1 MNSDYSISVR
11 SITKVFAGVKALDN
25 VSIDVVSGK
34 VHGLIGANG
43 AGKST
48 LIKIL
53 AGVYHPDEGQILIDG
68 NEAKIT
74 DPATSTALGLSF
86 IHQDLHLVEHFNV
99 MQNMLM
105 GEKKDTKLGLIDWK
119 KSTQKIQKVLE
130 LVNFT
135 KPLTT
140 KAKDLSTGDQWLI
153 AIAKALM
160 HDAKFIAM
168 DEPTA
173 ALSEAEVE
181 NLFRIV
187 RDLTSHGIG
196 VIYVSHRLDEILELC
211 DEITVFKDGKKI
223 LYELTSNI
231 SKEELITAIA
241 GHKIKHLDSITYRFS
256 DAETVLQVEHLHDKM
271 DRVKDVSFEL
281 KKGEVLG
288 ITGLVGAGRT
298 ETALSVYGANPLKN
312 GKMTLYGK
320 DYTPKSPH
328 DAVNSKIVLVPE
340 NRRLE
345 GLITN
350 QTVNFNTNIPTLS
363 VLRVIKNLPFISPR
377 KSKAVTQEAIKRLQ
391 IKVNSPQDPVLSLSG
406 GNQQKVV
413 IGKWLQ
419 RQPQIII
426 MDEPTQGVDV
436 GARTEIYKLI
446 RSMAEKEGISFLI
459 ISSDIEELPGLCD
472 RVIVMA
478 EGTVTG
484 ELINDEINS
493 QSMLRLSYA
502 AQ

>member
-11 SITKVFAGVKALDN
+11 SITKVFADVKALDN

-68 NEAKIT
+68 NEVKIT

>member
-68 NEAKIT
+68 NEVKIT

-256 DAETVLQVEHLHDKM
+256 DAETVLQVEHLHDKKLNVVSIIATIGSGSLVYGLNYM
-271 DRVKDVSFEL
+271 YSHGSPVLTGIPTEFNQLTLTRIGGKLPVNILYMATVSLILWIMLNRTELGERIKAVGGNIVSAKLAGIRSDRIKIIAYIICAMCCAVTGILLASVMGAGTSSACDAYMVNSFAAVYVGSATLKD
-281 KKGEVLG
+281 GEFHIVGTLIGVLITTIAFNGLAILG
-288 ITGLVGAGRT
+288 IDTYAQYLFQGFIILFSV
-298 ETALSVYGANPLKN
+298 ALS
-312 GKMTLYGK
+312 
-320 DYTPKSPH
+320 
-328 DAVNSKIVLVPE
+328 
-340 NRRLE
+340 
-345 GLITN
+345 
-350 QTVNFNTNIPTLS
+350 S
-363 VLRVIKNLPFISPR
+363 VAR
-377 KSKAVTQEAIKRLQ
+377 KYAIK
-391 IKVNSPQDPVLSLSG
+391 
-406 GNQQKVV
+406 
-413 IGKWLQ
+413 
-419 RQPQIII
+419 
-426 MDEPTQGVDV
+426 
-436 GARTEIYKLI
+436 
-446 RSMAEKEGISFLI
+446 
-459 ISSDIEELPGLCD
+459 
-472 RVIVMA
+472 
-478 EGTVTG
+478 
-484 ELINDEINS
+484 
-493 QSMLRLSYA
+493 
-502 AQ
+502 